1 MAQESQGYI
10 VDRTKENLSPTD
22 VGIIR
27 FRKILLEEAKAYA
40 NGKRPESPHQSQE
53 YCLRGGGAHT
63 KASISLEE
71 VMQERFNSITGKV
84 QDVQH

>member
-1 MAQESQGYI
+1 
-10 VDRTKENLSPTD
+10 

-27 FRKILLEEAKAYA
+27 FRKLLLEDAKAYA
-40 NGKRPESPHQSQE
+40 NGQKPESPHLAHE

-63 KASISLEE
+63 KDSLSLEE

-84 QDVQH
+84 